1 MKKKLKS
8 VGIGCGGL
16 IILLIV
22 ISLVIGL
29 FTDTGSEESKPVT
42 TTVLR
47 STPVPTVVV
56 LPLCTPNLQIP
67 CRTPIPTYPP
77 QPTNTP
83 MPKPLTLLDFRC
95 YHEYGYAHLEGNVRN
110 NTNKRLE
117 NVVAVTSWE
126 SSGGT
131 FISSHDALID
141 YNPVMPGQESPFE
154 TIGTGNPQMDQCRL
168 SFKEMFGGTIPHDR
182 RK

>member
-16 IILLIV
+16 IVLFIV

-29 FTDTGSEESKPVT
+29 FTDTASEESKPVT

-47 STPVPTVVV
+47 STSVPTVVV

-117 NVVAVTSWE
+117 NVLAVASWE

-141 YNPVMPGQESPFE
+141 YNPVMPGQTSPFE
-154 TIGTGNPQMDQCRL
+154 TIGTHNPQMSKCKVA
-168 SFKEMFGGTIPHDR
+168 FKEFFGGTIPYDR